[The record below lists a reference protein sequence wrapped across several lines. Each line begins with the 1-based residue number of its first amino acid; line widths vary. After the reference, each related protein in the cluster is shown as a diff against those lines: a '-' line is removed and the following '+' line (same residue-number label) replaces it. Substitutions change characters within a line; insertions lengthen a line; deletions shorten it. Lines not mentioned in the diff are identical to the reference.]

1 MLRYTLENAM
11 VCAHMSYRNY
21 IVIQYFGHNKHF
33 GSLALPLIIF
43 LLNFS
48 IMFVN
53 ASVQYEIIVICTF
66 KLDRYRHLPLLPGNE
81 LRVAP
86 AYEDPVR
93 LGSAPSWLTHL
104 ERGEEWDGK
113 HLD

>member
-53 ASVQYEIIVICTF
+53 ASVQ
-66 KLDRYRHLPLLPGNE
+66 
-81 LRVAP
+81 
-86 AYEDPVR
+86 
-93 LGSAPSWLTHL
+93 
-104 ERGEEWDGK
+104 
-113 HLD
+113 